1 VLEQGVDVV
10 YLWVNG
16 SDPLLRA
23 ELEAALAEEAAGQ
36 PQQGPLPHQGQQGQ
50 QQGQHTEQQRHVL
63 RAQTGVSRS
72 PGLAGAKPAGKSSG
86 SSALVGAQASNA
98 GRFDSGRDELRFS
111 LRSLQQHLP
120 WFRRLWIVTN
130 GQVGTWRRRRVLVG
144 KQCSTQLLS
153 SVL

>member
-1 VLEQGVDVV
+1 
-10 YLWVNG
+10 
-16 SDPLLRA
+16 
-23 ELEAALAEEAAGQ
+23 
-36 PQQGPLPHQGQQGQ
+36 
-50 QQGQHTEQQRHVL
+50 
-63 RAQTGVSRS
+63 
-72 PGLAGAKPAGKSSG
+72 
-86 SSALVGAQASNA
+86 LVGAQASNA